1 MTTRRPTPNTTAA
14 GAVACAFG
22 TPWLDHF
29 EPPIGTARGC
39 SSCDSLGFTV
49 DAGVLDNVAVDGF
62 WSQTFAELKR
72 ERIHQATQDRLFDLD
87 KGDA

>member
-14 GAVACAFG
+14 GAGAGACG

-29 EPPIGTARGC
+29 EPPLGTARGC
-39 SSCDSLGFTV
+39 EACDSLGLTV
-49 DAGVLDNVAVDGF
+49 RSTKG
-62 WSQTFAELKR
+62 R
-72 ERIHQATQDRLFDLD
+72 RITRTVTADQATQDRLFDLG